1 MGLITRLDRIMAD
14 RKMSVN
20 ELAERIGIVPTNISR
35 IRAEKINAIRLST
48 MEGNCDY
55 ANYL

>member
-35 IRAEKINAIRLST
+35 IRTEKINAIRLST
-48 MEGNCDY
+48 MEDNCDY

>member
-1 MGLITRLDRIMAD
+1 MAD

-35 IRAEKINAIRLST
+35 IRTEKINAIRLST